1 MEKAK
6 QKIIATNLST
16 LNKALL
22 ETFNELRMG
31 LVKPKQADS
40 EANLAGKYIKGLAVK
55 ADSRKYLGG
64 KGKIEG
70 LDD

>member
-1 MEKAK
+1 MATPK
-6 QKIIATNLST
+6 QKITATNLST

-70 LDD
+70 LDE